1 MKITFKSVVQGF
13 EHAIDTVTAS
23 SLLIHA
29 IMIGAAVASY
39 GNIESYLSAGHT
51 NELTSMALAAVL
63 GVSLVVAASRLTKLN
78 LARLR
83 TDKSLQTVV
92 AIALATGVISGLL
105 QALEYAKTYSGA
117 TPYLLGFGI
126 PLLLEVAPAMTV
138 ALVKSI
144 DANERTNTLRRDMA
158 DKITESIAA
167 ALDCISPDDMRK
179 EVEQAA
185 QLIGQLNTGGH
196 QIVTAA
202 DEGTQ
207 GADLVALGRQGLEA
221 MSVGAQQVGQQVSIG
236 SIALGAV
243 ATIAWACGLDR
254 VGMDGEDGEAGFH
267 QRIDDEARRT
277 LDGNGRRAGG
287 DQVTPQF
294 GQTAGGVIDV
304 ESLMDG
310 SLRVN
315 DANGVGLAGPVQPGE
330 ESSHGQSPI
339 NCGKTCRAGSPC
351 GSLTD
356 WRSWLCTLALH
367 PVARLGLPAPRRLR
381 VSCGPSS
388 GQRAWQSPRGHG
400 SRNQPSA
407 RQQRPVKDWIGSG
420 VKHGLPTAAVGRFVA
435 SADRPP
441 PWITLRHTSPTAT
454 EDWRVVQ

>member
-29 IMIGAAVASY
+29 IMIGAAIASY

-92 AIALATGVISGLL
+92 VIALATGIISGLL
-105 QALEYAKTYSGA
+105 QALEYAKTYEGA

-185 QLIGQLNTGGH
+185 QLFTREFVDNVAGEMIYELRNSNQHKLSNLLQDAQLQDTKHVQADATPIAQGNTYD
-196 QIVTAA
+196 TAPLLA
-202 DEGTQ
+202 ERVEQLRGEGLQDVDIAVQLRAESYSGNSIAKELGVNPSTVSRWLK
-207 GADLVALGRQGLEA
+207 GTINAVALP
-221 MSVGAQQVGQQVSIG
+221 
-236 SIALGAV
+236 
-243 ATIAWACGLDR
+243 TIAPVHTNGYHKAQ
-254 VGMDGEDGEAGFH
+254 EA
-267 QRIDDEARRT
+267 
-277 LDGNGRRAGG
+277 
-287 DQVTPQF
+287 
-294 GQTAGGVIDV
+294 
-304 ESLMDG
+304 
-310 SLRVN
+310 
-315 DANGVGLAGPVQPGE
+315 
-330 ESSHGQSPI
+330 
-339 NCGKTCRAGSPC
+339 
-351 GSLTD
+351 
-356 WRSWLCTLALH
+356 
-367 PVARLGLPAPRRLR
+367 
-381 VSCGPSS
+381 
-388 GQRAWQSPRGHG
+388 
-400 SRNQPSA
+400 
-407 RQQRPVKDWIGSG
+407 
-420 VKHGLPTAAVGRFVA
+420 
-435 SADRPP
+435 
-441 PWITLRHTSPTAT
+441 
-454 EDWRVVQ
+454 

>member
-1 MKITFKSVVQGF
+1 MLKNFTVKKIVQGL

-29 IMIGAAVASY
+29 IMIGAAIASY

-105 QALEYAKTYSGA
+105 QALEYAKTYQGW

-185 QLIGQLNTGGH
+185 QLFTREFVDNVAGEMIYELRNSNQHKLSNLLQDAQSEDATPAQPAQQPRQVDATPIAQSNTYDATPLLAERVEQLRGEGLQDMDIAVQLRSEGH
-196 QIVTAA
+196 SGNAIAKELSVNPSTVSRW
-202 DEGTQ
+202 
-207 GADLVALGRQGLEA
+207 LKSVAL
-221 MSVGAQQVGQQVSIG
+221 SNIP
-236 SIALGAV
+236 V
-243 ATIAWACGLDR
+243 ATPAYTNGYHKAQ
-254 VGMDGEDGEAGFH
+254 EA
-267 QRIDDEARRT
+267 
-277 LDGNGRRAGG
+277 
-287 DQVTPQF
+287 
-294 GQTAGGVIDV
+294 
-304 ESLMDG
+304 
-310 SLRVN
+310 
-315 DANGVGLAGPVQPGE
+315 
-330 ESSHGQSPI
+330 
-339 NCGKTCRAGSPC
+339 
-351 GSLTD
+351 
-356 WRSWLCTLALH
+356 
-367 PVARLGLPAPRRLR
+367 
-381 VSCGPSS
+381 
-388 GQRAWQSPRGHG
+388 
-400 SRNQPSA
+400 
-407 RQQRPVKDWIGSG
+407 
-420 VKHGLPTAAVGRFVA
+420 
-435 SADRPP
+435 
-441 PWITLRHTSPTAT
+441 
-454 EDWRVVQ
+454 